1 MLSRIASSSGRL
13 WQSPVVT
20 GRLSTPARSFAT
32 KVEPAKKDEVE
43 STEQG
48 QEAKFDEF
56 MIFHAP
62 KPPGIKEVIVKTVQ
76 ECAPTGTGIADQL
89 CVRFGPNMPTTEDDK
104 SPTRDLVNFPRPV
117 RASAPEPTRVIVFPE
132 SWFTFFYDKTGY
144 TGPYV
149 LTGGFLTFLL
159 SKEWLI
165 IEHEMVVGASLA
177 VIATVILKTWGKG
190 IGQTFA
196 AQEDYEVGLWK
207 KYQNGT
213 IETLSEYVRMEK
225 EFQDSL
231 KNQGILFDAK
241 RENVHLQREA
251 EYRRRLMA
259 VHNEVKRKLDYQ
271 IATQNA
277 GKQFAQKHMVSW
289 IIDNVV
295 KGISAQQEK
304 EALAKCIADLKAVAA
319 KRANV
324 I

>member
-1 MLSRIASSSGRL
+1 MLSRIAFASGRL
-13 WQSPVVT
+13 WQSPAVT
-20 GRLSTPARSFAT
+20 GRLMAPARSFASQ
-32 KVEPAKKDEVE
+32 VEPAKKDEVAVPE
-43 STEQG
+43 

-56 MIFHAP
+56 MINH
-62 KPPGIKEVIVKTVQ
+62 PPNPPVIEVHVVKTIQ
-76 ECAPTGTGIADQL
+76 ECAPTIPLADQL
-89 CVRFGPNMPTTEDDK
+89 HVRFGPDMPTINDDK

-117 RASAPEPTRVIVFPE
+117 RALEPEGTRLIVFPD

-149 LTGGFLTFLL
+149 LTAGFVTFLI

-165 IEHEMVVGASLA
+165 LEHEMVVGASLA
-177 VIATVILKTWGKG
+177 VIATVILKKWGKG
-190 IGQTFA
+190 IGALFE
-196 AQEDYEVGLWK
+196 AQEDYEVGLWN

-213 IETLSEYVRMEK
+213 IETLTEYVRLEK

-277 GKQFAQKHMVSW
+277 SKQFAQKHMVSW

-295 KGISAQQEK
+295 KGISGQQEK
-304 EALAKCIADLKAVAA
+304 DALAKCIADLKAVAA